1 MNSDKFRAI
10 ILNRQR
16 NQESCKL
23 RIDYNDIRTTTSI
36 KLLGINIDDELKF
49 NEHQFSAQMP

>member
-10 ILNRQR
+10 ILNGQR
-16 NQESCKL
+16 NKESCKL
-23 RIDYNDIRTTTSI
+23 RIDCNDIRTTTSI

-49 NEHQFSAQMP
+49 NEHQFSAQKP

>member
-49 NEHQFSAQMP
+49 NEHQFSAQKP

>member
-1 MNSDKFRAI
+1 MNSHKFRAI

-16 NQESCKL
+16 NEESCKL

-49 NEHQFSAQMP
+49 NEHQFSAQKP